1 LRATISSSTAT
12 IVFLGLL
19 CLLATTGEVIAA
31 PPGLEQPAT
40 PVTDGSIAV
49 QIVPLVLG
57 VLAAGLI
64 LWRRWHGLDAA
75 PPRPLVFSPPWALG
89 LVLGMFVLGQLGAM
103 AAAAVTGLDLVDA
116 AGAGEPLTL
125 AEQTKLLLGV
135 YAAEAIVLVA
145 YLSRCRPTGVP
156 KAEDPRPGP
165 ARTILIAIAAIVL
178 VWPIATAVGW
188 LAGIIHSRITG
199 EAPDPIAHSTLQMIV
214 DSDRGVWLAILL
226 SLVILSVPVLEE
238 LLYRGLLQD
247 ALVRIGLN
255 RWMGIGLASLVFAL
269 MHYTAA
275 APHAVPVLFV
285 LGVGFGWAYE
295 RTGRLLAPI
304 VMHALFNLGNVL
316 LAMAMA

>member
-1 LRATISSSTAT
+1 
-12 IVFLGLL
+12 VFLGLL
-19 CLLATTGEVIAA
+19 CLLSTTGEVIAA

-40 PVTDGSIAV
+40 PAPGGP
-49 QIVPLVLG
+49 IVLRFLPLVLG

-103 AAAAVTGLDLVDA
+103 AAAAITGIDLA
-116 AGAGEPLTL
+116 ATTVAGEPLAL
-125 AEQTKLLLGV
+125 PEQTKLLIGV
-135 YAAEAIVLVA
+135 YAAEAIILIA
-145 YLSRCRPTGVP
+145 YLSRCRPTGVS
-156 KAEDPRPGP
+156 KADDPRPG
-165 ARTILIAIAAIVL
+165 AGRSILIAIAAIAF
-178 VWPIATAVGW
+178 VWPLANALGW
-188 LAGIIHSRITG
+188 LAGVLHSRITG
-199 EAPDPIAHSTLQMIV
+199 ETPDPIAHATLRLLL
-214 DSDRGVWLAILL
+214 DSDRDFWLAILL
-226 SLVILSVPVLEE
+226 SLVILAVPVLEE

-255 RWMGIGLASLVFAL
+255 RWLGIGLASLVFAF

-275 APHAVPVLFV
+275 APHAVAALFV